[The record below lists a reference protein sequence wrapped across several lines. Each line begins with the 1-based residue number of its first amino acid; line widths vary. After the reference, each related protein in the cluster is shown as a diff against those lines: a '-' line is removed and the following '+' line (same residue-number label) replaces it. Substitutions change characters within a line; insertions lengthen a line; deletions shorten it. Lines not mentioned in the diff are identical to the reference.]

1 MNMPNE
7 PSSQLPPTGPP
18 NAAFEQGGAEPF
30 PEEWL
35 SAYVDDELTDE
46 ERAAVE
52 LGVAQD
58 PRVAQLLDELWRVRG
73 LVGQLPAWSGRSLP
87 GTTLDRTSPES
98 GSFENDILV
107 NDSLESPTPALGWSR
122 LGESSDSATK
132 HNWAK
137 SLGLAASLL
146 IAASYGVWWLVS
158 AAPLTVATNMQIADK
173 QSPASGAATLAEATE
188 ATAAPA
194 IASEFDAQAA
204 EQSGATDRASLRRD
218 RQMIE
223 REEVLAPSATVPA
236 TSAPVEGGL
245 AQPSMLNFNH
255 AAAPASA
262 APAGQLPANL
272 PAAIPLGVNSSE
284 SEPMVA
290 SQFPQ
295 GDQPPQVE
303 LVRSAGWTEAEVRQ
317 ALIRLSP
324 YLQTPGETTADRA
337 ADPALAAIPI
347 ALLAQKPAGWSSAEL
362 LAALQQPSLQLQAV
376 APTANDA
383 VADDSAASAFRGAG
397 SASVDQLPAAKAID
411 PTHDQLS
418 RSPKTLALFVLREE
432 AERIV
437 QAAQQGNQLLAAPVW
452 ITPSNSTP
460 QTTLPDQKVVL
471 LVSPQ

>member
-1 MNMPNE
+1 
-7 PSSQLPPTGPP
+7 
-18 NAAFEQGGAEPF
+18 
-30 PEEWL
+30 
-35 SAYVDDELTDE
+35 
-46 ERAAVE
+46 
-52 LGVAQD
+52 
-58 PRVAQLLDELWRVRG
+58 
-73 LVGQLPAWSGRSLP
+73 
-87 GTTLDRTSPES
+87 
-98 GSFENDILV
+98 
-107 NDSLESPTPALGWSR
+107 
-122 LGESSDSATK
+122 
-132 HNWAK
+132 
-137 SLGLAASLL
+137 
-146 IAASYGVWWLVS
+146 
-158 AAPLTVATNMQIADK
+158 
-173 QSPASGAATLAEATE
+173 
-188 ATAAPA
+188 
-194 IASEFDAQAA
+194 
-204 EQSGATDRASLRRD
+204 
-218 RQMIE
+218 
-223 REEVLAPSATVPA
+223 
-236 TSAPVEGGL
+236 
-245 AQPSMLNFNH
+245 MLNFNH

-337 ADPALAAIPI
+337 ANPALAAIPI